1 MFIEPS
7 ARQLI
12 ARAAYYGGPHFELG
26 LQTFYP
32 GEFCVQIHTE
42 TGGGVPCSI
51 YQDAILPRPY
61 HAIIKNHP
69 TMDAIHFTRALYLLP
84 HYDKQTWQ

>member
-42 TGGGVPCSI
+42 TGGEYPAV
-51 YQDAILPRPY
+51 Y
-61 HAIIKNHP
+61 
-69 TMDAIHFTRALYLLP
+69 TRMLSFHDLTTP
-84 HYDKQTWQ
+84 S